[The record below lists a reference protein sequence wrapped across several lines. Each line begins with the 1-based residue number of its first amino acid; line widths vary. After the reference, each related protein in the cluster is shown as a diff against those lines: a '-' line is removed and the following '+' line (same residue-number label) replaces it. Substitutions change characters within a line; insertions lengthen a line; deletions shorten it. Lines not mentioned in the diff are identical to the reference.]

1 MLIDPHKATLLVV
14 DIQEKLIGAM
24 SDAEGTRARARWLLA
39 ACADLALPIVISE
52 QYPKGLGHTLAALTT
67 AAPAAQVVEKT
78 HFSCVAAECLP
89 ESLLR
94 REQVIV
100 CGMETHVCVLQ
111 TVLGLLSLGK
121 HVFVVEDACDSRT
134 PASKAAGL
142 ARMRDA
148 GAQVVTREMVLFELM
163 GSASHPLFRHIS
175 KTYLVGEQP

>member
-39 ACADLALPIVISE
+39 ACTDLALPIVISE
-52 QYPKGLGHTLAALTT
+52 QYPKGLGHTLPELLA
-67 AAPAAQVVEKT
+67 AAPAAEVVEKT
-78 HFSCVAAECLP
+78 HFSCVAAQCMP
-89 ESLLR
+89 TSLMA

-111 TVLGLLSLGK
+111 TVLGLLGLGK
-121 HVFVVEDACDSRT
+121 QVFLVEDACDSRT
-134 PASKAAGL
+134 LANKAAAL
-142 ARMRDA
+142 ERMRQA

-163 GSASHPLFRHIS
+163 GNASHPQFRHIS
-175 KTYLVGEQP
+175 KTYLVGDQP